1 MTQEGHDPEGGRMSK
16 TSALE
21 LAECAKINLQNM
33 VKMMPVL
40 RQHPLLPMV
49 ESQLQGCIDE
59 LEKDE
64 EAP

>member
-1 MTQEGHDPEGGRMSK
+1 MEK

-40 RQHPLLPMV
+40 KAHPLLPLV
-49 ESQLQGCIDE
+49 EEQIQRCIDE
-59 LEKDE
+59 LEKE
-64 EAP
+64 EK

>member
-1 MTQEGHDPEGGRMSK
+1 MSK

-49 ESQLQGCIDE
+49 EAQLQECIDE